1 MKYKE
6 NININKQLWEQSN
19 IIYKQKES
27 HGFVSIIK
35 SQRFDTTIFKGIGSK
50 KELKK
55 YLNKY
60 PDNKAIAQ
68 ILDKMDIGN
77 LFHSNHGKF
86 AGININTTTNNHNNM
101 FLKYK

>member
-6 NININKQLWEQSN
+6 NIDFNKQLWEQSN

-50 KELKK
+50 KKK
-55 YLNKY
+55 K
-60 PDNKAIAQ
+60 
-68 ILDKMDIGN
+68 
-77 LFHSNHGKF
+77 
-86 AGININTTTNNHNNM
+86 NI
-101 FLKYK
+101 